1 MKEVGKLK
9 LKQLKKN
16 ELERR
21 EMNAVKGG
29 CSNCSGGCGCGFDD
43 FSNGQ
48 NYQNNYG
55 Y

>member
-16 ELERR
+16 ELKRR

-29 CSNCSGGCGCGFDD
+29 CSCSGGCGCPFDAVD
-43 FSNGQ
+43 
-48 NYQNNYG
+48 YARDIQNNYG

>member
-16 ELERR
+16 ELKRR

-29 CSNCSGGCGCGFDD
+29 CSCSGGCGCGFGG
-43 FSNGQ
+43 FSDGQ

>member
-29 CSNCSGGCGCGFDD
+29 CDCKGNCGCPFDLI
-43 FSNGQ
+43 SYATNV
-48 NYQNNYG
+48 QNNYG